1 MIFLINYSL
10 PSSLLR
16 VTRYALLLI
25 PLLLSIS
32 CGKKGPPTIKAYEK
46 PQAPSGLTA
55 YHREDKMILAWSYP
69 NNLRSGLKG
78 FEVLRSGGSGFERL
92 GLVNNSQSS
101 FVDET
106 FKLDDTYNY
115 KVVAQNQK
123 GVLSNDSNII
133 TVTPKPVPRAPE
145 NIRFF
150 VKGDGI
156 VLSWTSSGEGICYHI
171 YKTVEKGKYTESP
184 LNKEPVCVTSFTDGT
199 VNTERP
205 VYYTVRALRMT
216 DIRDEGTASE
226 ELEVS
231 PPHFVSSAPSALRV
245 VKGDKI
251 YLMWKESPEPWVR
264 GYRVYRKIDG
274 EQGFTLLGEVKI
286 PTFTDT
292 EKIDKKVW
300 YMIKALGPVSES
312 EPLVGEVAK

>member
-1 MIFLINYSL
+1 M
-10 PSSLLR
+10 
-16 VTRYALLLI
+16 
-25 PLLLSIS
+25 
-32 CGKKGPPTIKAYEK
+32 
-46 PQAPSGLTA
+46 
-55 YHREDKMILAWSYP
+55 
-69 NNLRSGLKG
+69 
-78 FEVLRSGGSGFERL
+78 
-92 GLVNNSQSS
+92 
-101 FVDET
+101 
-106 FKLDDTYNY
+106 
-115 KVVAQNQK
+115 
-123 GVLSNDSNII
+123 
-133 TVTPKPVPRAPE
+133 
-145 NIRFF
+145 
-150 VKGDGI
+150 
-156 VLSWTSSGEGICYHI
+156 
-171 YKTVEKGKYTESP
+171 
-184 LNKEPVCVTSFTDGT
+184 
-199 VNTERP
+199 NTERP